1 MILRPPAPPP
11 TRMDNLVD
19 FRDTVR
25 RGDTLDAM
33 RMQQMPP
40 MPPPTQQMSPEQMA
54 GLTGLPVQKRFLG
67 GIIGSVIPALV
78 GGVGTRMGLGAI
90 GTGGLGLLGAVIA
103 DKIMGKKTDLKK
115 NLLQGLGIGGMAAYR
130 GTPLMGGAEVEQGL
144 GYSDM
149 TPDPR
154 PSFGEAVASQ
164 FDRDNLPRLV
174 TDMGISGL
182 LGGALEEPPKEED
195 PILNQYVGKP
205 GNQVRVRR
213 ERDPDDPYEYSVDA
227 EGNPIVYTQEELL
240 RQAQEGG
247 RKRMLPRYEYI
258 TKKEYDK
265 RQSDDSDEDEDDED
279 DRKQY
284 PQEPGI
290 PGDERWYIA
299 EHGGRIPDFE
309 GRVPGRSD
317 GMEDDVYMPI
327 IERARGKQIGTL
339 AVSPKEYVLPADV
352 MSILGNGNPDAGADA
367 MDQFSKNVRQEAYG
381 TPNQQKELDGL
392 QTIQKNLRG

>member
-1 MILRPPAPPP
+1 MIIRPPATPP

-40 MPPPTQQMSPEQMA
+40 MQPPTQQMPPEQVA

-67 GIIGSVIPALV
+67 GLIGSFAPALF
-78 GGVGTRMGLGAI
+78 GGVAATYGGGFLGRGAMGALG
-90 GTGGLGLLGAVIA
+90 GFLA
-103 DKIMGKKTDLKK
+103 DKITGQKTNLKK

-130 GTPLMGGAEVEQGL
+130 GETAMGGVPEQYIDAEVPGGISEIT
-144 GYSDM
+144 D
-149 TPDPR
+149 R
-154 PSFGEAVASQ
+154 PSFGEAIAGQ
-164 FDRDNLPRLV
+164 FDRDNLGRLA
-174 TDMGISGL
+174 TDSAISGM
-182 LGGALEEPPKEED
+182 LGSIADDVEGYD
-195 PILNQYVGKP
+195 PATGRPSGDAGKP
-205 GNQVRVRR
+205 GNQVRVQRD
-213 ERDPDDPYEYSVDA
+213 RDPDDPYEYLVD
-227 EGNPIVYTQEELL
+227 EDGNPIRISREELL
-240 RQAQEGG
+240 RQAEQGG
-247 RKRMLPRYEYI
+247 RRRMLPRYEYI
-258 TKKEYDK
+258 TKEEYDK
-265 RQSDDSDEDEDDED
+265 RRQTQTAKE
-279 DRKQY
+279 
-284 PQEPGI
+284 
-290 PGDERWYIA
+290 
-299 EHGGRIPDFE
+299 GGLVSLRHAGRVPDFE

-327 IERARGKQIGTL
+327 MERAGGEQIGTL